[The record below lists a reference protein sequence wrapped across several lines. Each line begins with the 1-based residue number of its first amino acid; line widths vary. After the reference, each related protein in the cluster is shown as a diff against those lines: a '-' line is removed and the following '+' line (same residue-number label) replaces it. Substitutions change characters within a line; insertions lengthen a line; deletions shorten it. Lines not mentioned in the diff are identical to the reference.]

1 MADVKKRIDALRKN
15 LNYHNKKYYVDAAP
29 EISDF
34 EYDQLMNELIKLENE
49 HPEYEDPNSPT
60 KRVGRDFN
68 QEFVQVKHRTPMLSL
83 DNTYSRGELTAF
95 DTRVKKGLDREPE
108 YVCELKYDGVSISLT
123 YENSVLQRA
132 VTRGDGYQ
140 GDDVTDNIRT
150 IRSVPLRV
158 QGENIPELFEIRG
171 EVFMP
176 KAVFEEL
183 NAKKA
188 EEGKQPFAN
197 PRNAAAGSLK
207 MQKSSEVAKRKL
219 ECFLYYLVPGDV
231 PAKTHY
237 DSLLLAK
244 KWGFR
249 VPDFMTRTRS
259 LQDVFE
265 FIDNWDVKRHNLAFE
280 IDGIVIKVND
290 YDMQEE
296 LGMTAKSPRW
306 AIAYKFKAEQATT
319 KLESVEYQVGRTGAV
334 TPVANLKPVQL
345 AGTLVKRASLHNA
358 DQMKLLDIHEGD
370 MVYVEKG
377 GEIIPKIVG
386 LAKHAENSKPLEF
399 ISKCPECGTT
409 LVRKEGEAKHYCP
422 NGNACPPQ
430 IRGKIEHFI
439 SRKAMNIDSLGSETI
454 DLFLR
459 RNLIKNM
466 ADLFILKKED
476 ILQLDRFREKSAQN
490 IIQGIQEAKNVPYP
504 RVIYALGIRYVGEAT
519 AKVLARS
526 FPDVYKLAAASEE
539 DLQAIDDIGETTAK
553 SVVEYF
559 NLPANQEIVERLRSY
574 GLQLEAGE
582 ENLPVS
588 NKLEGE
594 RIVISGV
601 FTNHSREELKKMVE
615 DHGGKIVQ
623 SVSAKT
629 TYLLAGENMGPAKL
643 NKAESLGVK
652 IISEDEF
659 LKMI

>member
-1 MADVKKRIDALRKN
+1 MADVKKRIDALRRN

-34 EYDQLMNELIKLENE
+34 EYDQLMNELIKLEKE
-49 HPEYEDPNSPT
+49 HPGYEDPNSPSR
-60 KRVGRDFN
+60 RVGRDFN

-83 DNTYSRGELTAF
+83 DNTYSREELTAF
-95 DTRVKKGLDREPE
+95 DTRVKKGLGREPE

-123 YENSVLQRA
+123 YENSVLKRA

-150 IRSVPLRV
+150 IRSVPLRL
-158 QGENIPELFEIRG
+158 QGGNIPDLFEIRG

-265 FIDNWDVKRHNLAFE
+265 FIDNWDVRRHNLAFE

-345 AGTLVKRASLHNA
+345 AGTIVKRASLHNA
-358 DQMKLLDIHEGD
+358 DQMRLLDIHEGD
-370 MVYVEKG
+370 LVYVEKG

-399 ISKCPECGTT
+399 ISKCPECGTI
-409 LVRKEGEAKHYCP
+409 LLRKEGEAKHYCP

-466 ADLFILKKED
+466 ADLFTLKKED

-490 IIQGIQEAKNVPYP
+490 IIQGIQQAKSIPYP

-519 AKVLARS
+519 AKVLAKS

-539 DLQAIDDIGETTAK
+539 DLQAIDDIGGTTAK

-601 FTNHSREELKKMVE
+601 FTRHTREELKKMVE
-615 DHGGKIVQ
+615 ENGGKIVQ

-643 NKAESLGVK
+643 NKAKSLGVK

>member
-476 ILQLDRFREKSAQN
+476 ILLLDRFREKSAQN